1 MKKLAKHWQM
11 LDVFRAN
18 PLGVDSVLLTK
29 EFPFLFHKWGSRC
42 ADTLRP
48 LGYDIPNPAE
58 HLYDW
63 VYRWTLKNP
72 EFMHEEEKRARGL
85 IAPTVRD
92 SRIVPFV
99 EKSGNMAFNFGLP
112 L

>member
-1 MKKLAKHWQM
+1 M

-18 PLGVDSVLLTK
+18 PGGVDSVYLVQNHSK
-29 EFPFLFHKWGSRC
+29 LFHKWGSRC
-42 ADTLRP
+42 GDTLRP

-72 EFMHEEEKRARGL
+72 NFMCEDEKKARGMGVT
-85 IAPTVRD
+85 PPPV
-92 SRIVPFV
+92 VKPFV
-99 EKSGNMAFNFGLP
+99 DKTGNMNFNFNQAL
-112 L
+112 